1 MQSSRQMKSR
11 GTLWLP
17 ARKIWSPVVS
27 GQRKKRTKTETE
39 HQWHKKL
46 NQGSFHMPYSGPWLG
61 KYGTLTHNNRTGHM
75 SRWSQRSCSFEHF
88 ESVEMAYQ
96 FLLKTIILPLLEGN
110 AEISLPHDNLCATRD
125 PPLPPLLATRSKTKI
140 KWSGQQSKSWWSSGQ
155 GQVTAPRLWY
165 HWTSI
170 FLLEGSPGRPMFPL

>member
-46 NQGSFHMPYSGPWLG
+46 NQGSFHMPYIGPWLG
-61 KYGTLTHNNRTGHM
+61 KSGTLTHKNGAYEWMIPKILFLWTLWICRNGIPIPFKNYNSSSFRRQCRNLSPTWQPVCHSGSTPTSPSGH
-75 SRWSQRSCSFEHF
+75 
-88 ESVEMAYQ
+88 
-96 FLLKTIILPLLEGN
+96 
-110 AEISLPHDNLCATRD
+110 
-125 PPLPPLLATRSKTKI
+125 
-140 KWSGQQSKSWWSSGQ
+140 
-155 GQVTAPRLWY
+155 
-165 HWTSI
+165 
-170 FLLEGSPGRPMFPL
+170 